1 MSYIISGIQQLGIGN
16 TDVEKNWAWYR
27 RAFGMDV
34 PVFREAA
41 EAPLMT
47 RYTGGEVHAR
57 DAVLAINIRGGGGFE
72 IWQFTSRVSQ
82 PPEDQPALGDYGI
95 FAGLVKSRNVREAH
109 AHLAG
114 LGAFV
119 TDPVPGPDGK
129 DRCFTRDPEGNY
141 FQIVEAADWFGKPGV
156 TGGVGGALIGTSDV
170 EKALPL
176 YSDVLGYDTVVYDE
190 TDVFADYAGIPGGDE
205 EVRRV
210 MLTHAAPRKGPFS
223 ELVGASSIELVQRKA
238 GGAGTIF
245 ADRFWGDRGFI
256 HLCFDI
262 RGMDSLRTKCEQ
274 AGFPFTVD
282 SGDTFDMGDA
292 GGRFSYCEDPDGT
305 LIEFVETHKVPI
317 AKAIGLSLNLIKRP
331 ADKALPRWMVKA
343 LGLARR
349 RD

>member
-16 TDVEKNWAWYR
+16 TDVEKNWYWYR

-47 RYTGGEVHAR
+47 KYTGGAVHAR
-57 DAVLAINIRGGGGFE
+57 DAVLALNIRGGGGFE
-72 IWQFTSRVSQ
+72 IWQFTSRTAQ
-82 PPEDQPALGDYGI
+82 PPEDEPKLGDYGI
-95 FAGLVKSRNVREAH
+95 FAGFVKSRDVREAH
-109 AHLAG
+109 RHLKG
-114 LGAFV
+114 MGASV
-119 TDPVPGPDGK
+119 TDPAAAPDRRL
-129 DRCFTRDPEGNY
+129 RCFTRDEEGNY
-141 FQIVEAADWFGKPGV
+141 FQIVEAMDWFGKPGV
-156 TGGVGGALIGTSDV
+156 TGGVAGAIIGTSSV

-176 YSDVLGYDTVVYDE
+176 YRDVLGYDTTVYDT
-190 TDVFADYAGIPGGDE
+190 TDAFADFDGIPGGEE

-210 MLTHAAPRKGPFS
+210 LLTHSAPRKGPFS
-223 ELVGASSIELVQRKA
+223 ELIGRSSIELVQRSA

-245 ADRFWGDRGFI
+245 ADRLWGDKGFI
-256 HLCFDI
+256 HLCFDV
-262 RGMDSLRTKCEQ
+262 RGMDELRSACEK

-317 AKAIGLSLNLIKRP
+317 AKSIGLSLNLIKRP
-331 ADKALPRWMVKA
+331 AHKALPRWMVKA

-349 RD
+349 KD